1 MGVVIKE
8 NKLVIIREPKNNHF
22 DLLKDVNT
30 NLKHEINFIIKDNK
44 FLAEHTTKNEGS
56 QLLSKY
62 KHGNIFMNTENS
74 KMNEPEKFTLN
85 LLHRWDLKAQ
95 INMLLFK
102 TYLFI
107 TRGKNLM
114 QKCKNTKLKMITWNA
129 KN

>member
-85 LLHRWDLKAQ
+85 LLHR
-95 INMLLFK
+95 
-102 TYLFI
+102 
-107 TRGKNLM
+107 
-114 QKCKNTKLKMITWNA
+114 
-129 KN
+129 